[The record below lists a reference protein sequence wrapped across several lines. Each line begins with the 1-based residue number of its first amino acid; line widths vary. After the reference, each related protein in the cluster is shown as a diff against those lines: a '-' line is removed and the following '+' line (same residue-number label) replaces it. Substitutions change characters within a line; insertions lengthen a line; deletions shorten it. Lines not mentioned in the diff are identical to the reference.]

1 MMEPNMEPQKTVAQ
15 SVREEIAQHRR
26 RLLKLEESAVRIANR
41 HNCPNHG
48 LIRLALL
55 RQSAASRTVVKL

>member
-1 MMEPNMEPQKTVAQ
+1 METHKTVAQ

-26 RLLKLEESAVRIANR
+26 RLLKLEESAVRIANT
-41 HNCPNHG
+41 HNCPNHS

-55 RQSAASRTVVKL
+55 RQSMASGTVVKL

>member
-1 MMEPNMEPQKTVAQ
+1 MEPQKTVAQ
-15 SVREEIAQHRR
+15 SVREEIARHKRQ
-26 RLLKLEESAVRIANR
+26 LLKLEESAMRIANT
-41 HNCPNHG
+41 HNCPDHS